1 VRNLAESDL
10 ERADELLAS
19 ATDQVQTMIGDVRRL
34 IYGLRPPALDEVG
47 LVASLRG
54 LASREG
60 SPQTRVDVEAPDSL
74 PPLEAAVEVAAY
86 WIVQEALTNVAR
98 HARARRC
105 AVRLA
110 FEPTALVLEV
120 ADDGCGFSE
129 HAAGVGLHA
138 MRERAAELGGTCEI
152 ASRPGAGT
160 TVTARLPRLAPEVEA

>member
-105 AVRLA
+105 AV
-110 FEPTALVLEV
+110 
-120 ADDGCGFSE
+120 
-129 HAAGVGLHA
+129 
-138 MRERAAELGGTCEI
+138 
-152 ASRPGAGT
+152 ASRVRADGAGAGGRRRRLR
-160 TVTARLPRLAPEVEA
+160 VLGARRRCRPARDARTGRRARRHL